1 MKNITLIIP
10 AKEESESLPLVLEE
24 LKKFDFTIKIILK
37 ENDVETINSI
47 KEFNCEIIFQNGTGY
62 GNALINGIN
71 NTNTEYVCIFNAD
84 GSFNPAELTK
94 MFELMKSSESDFIF
108 ASRYKKNGGSDDDSL
123 LTFIGNKIF
132 SLICRV
138 FLSINLTDVLYTF
151 VLSKTNS
158 IKQLNLKQNDFK
170 LCIELPYKASI
181 NKFLISSMSS
191 YERKR
196 FMGKKKVNEFRDG
209 FKILTY
215 IIKLFFNGG
224 RDKN

>member
-37 ENDVETINSI
+37 DDDVVTINSI
-47 KEFNCEIIFQNGTGY
+47 KEFDCEIIFQNGTGY

-94 MFELMKSSESDFIF
+94 MFELMKSSKSDFIF
-108 ASRYKKNGGSDDDSL
+108 ASRYQKNGGSDDDSL

-132 SLICRV
+132 SLLCRI
-138 FLSINLTDVLYTF
+138 FLSIKLTDVLYTF

-170 LCIELPYKASI
+170 LCIELPYKATI
-181 NKFLISSMSS
+181 NKFIISSISS

-215 IIKLFFNGG
+215 IIKIFFIGG

>member
-24 LKKFDFTIKIILK
+24 LKKFNFTIKIILK
-37 ENDVETINSI
+37 QDDVETINSI
-47 KEFNCEIIFQNGTGY
+47 KEFNCEIIFQNGIGY

-71 NTNTEYVCIFNAD
+71 NVNTEFVCIFNAD

-108 ASRYKKNGGSDDDSL
+108 ASRYIKNGGSDDDSL

-138 FLSINLTDVLYTF
+138 FLLINLTDVLYTF

-181 NKFLISSMSS
+181 NKFLISSISS

>member
-215 IIKLFFNGG
+215 IIKLFFKGG

>member
-37 ENDVETINSI
+37 EDDVETINSI

>member
-37 ENDVETINSI
+37 EDDVETINSI

-94 MFELMKSSESDFIF
+94 MSELMKSSESDFIF

-209 FKILTY
+209 FKRLTY

>member
-37 ENDVETINSI
+37 EDDVETINSI

-108 ASRYKKNGGSDDDSL
+108 ASRYIKNGGSDDDSL

-138 FLSINLTDVLYTF
+138 FLLINLTDVLYTF

-181 NKFLISSMSS
+181 NKFLISSISS

>member
-10 AKEESESLPLVLEE
+10 AKEESESLPLVLNE
-24 LKKFDFTIKIILK
+24 LKKFDFIIKVILK
-37 ENDVETINSI
+37 EDDVKTINSI

-71 NTNTEYVCIFNAD
+71 NTNTDYVCIFNAD
-84 GSFNPAELTK
+84 GSFNPVELPK
-94 MFELMKSSESDFIF
+94 MFELLINSKSDFIF
-108 ASRYKKNGGSDDDSL
+108 ASRYQKDGGSDDDSL

-132 SLICRV
+132 SLICRI
-138 FLSINLTDVLYTF
+138 FLTIKLTDVLYTF

-170 LCIELPYKASI
+170 LCIELPYKATI
-181 NKFLISSMSS
+181 NKFIISSISS

-209 FKILTY
+209 FKILIY
-215 IIKLFFNGG
+215 IIKIFFTGG

>member
-37 ENDVETINSI
+37 DDDVVTINSI
-47 KEFNCEIIFQNGTGY
+47 KEFDCEIIFQNGTGY

-94 MFELMKSSESDFIF
+94 MFELMKSSKSDFIF
-108 ASRYKKNGGSDDDSL
+108 ASRYQKNGGSDDDSL

-132 SLICRV
+132 SLLCRI
-138 FLSINLTDVLYTF
+138 FLSIKLTDVLYTF

-170 LCIELPYKASI
+170 LCIELPYKATI
-181 NKFLISSMSS
+181 NKFIISSISS
-191 YERKR
+191 YERER

-215 IIKLFFNGG
+215 IIKIFFIGG

>member
-10 AKEESESLPLVLEE
+10 AKEESESLPLVLDE

-37 ENDVETINSI
+37 EDDVETINSI
-47 KEFNCEIIFQNGTGY
+47 KNLDCEIIFQNGTGY

-71 NTNTEYVCIFNAD
+71 NTNTDYVCIFNAD
-84 GSFNPAELTK
+84 GSFNPTELPK
-94 MFELMKSSESDFIF
+94 MFDLMKNSKSDFVF
-108 ASRYKKNGGSDDDSL
+108 ASRYQKNGGSDDDSL

-132 SLICRV
+132 SLICRI
-138 FLSINLTDVLYTF
+138 FLSIKLTDVLYTF
-151 VLSKTNS
+151 VLSKTS
-158 IKQLNLKQNDFK
+158 CIKQLGLKQDDFK
-170 LCIELPYKASI
+170 FCIELPYKATI
-181 NKFLISSMSS
+181 NKFVISSIFS

-215 IIKLFFNGG
+215 IVKIFLYGG

>member
-1 MKNITLIIP
+1 MKNLTLIIP

-37 ENDVETINSI
+37 EDDVETINSI

-94 MFELMKSSESDFIF
+94 MSELMKSSESDFIF

>member
-37 ENDVETINSI
+37 DDDVLTINSI
-47 KEFNCEIIFQNGTGY
+47 KQFNCEIIFQNGTGY

-94 MFELMKSSESDFIF
+94 MFELMKSSKSDFIF

-132 SLICRV
+132 SLICKV
-138 FLSINLTDVLYTF
+138 FLSIKLTDVLYTF

-170 LCIELPYKASI
+170 LCIELPYKATI
-181 NKFLISSMSS
+181 NKFIISSISS

-215 IIKLFFNGG
+215 IIKIFFIGG

>member
-37 ENDVETINSI
+37 EDDVETINSI

-94 MFELMKSSESDFIF
+94 MSELMKSSESDFIF

>member
-24 LKKFDFTIKIILK
+24 LKKFNFTIKIIL
-37 ENDVETINSI
+37 EEDDVETINSI

-108 ASRYKKNGGSDDDSL
+108 ASRYIKNGGSDDDSL

-138 FLSINLTDVLYTF
+138 FLLINLTDVLYTF

-181 NKFLISSMSS
+181 NKFLISSISS

>member
-37 ENDVETINSI
+37 DDDVLTINSI
-47 KEFNCEIIFQNGTGY
+47 KQFNCEIIFQNGTGY

-71 NTNTEYVCIFNAD
+71 NTNTDYVCIFNAD
-84 GSFNPAELTK
+84 GSFNPVELPK
-94 MFELMKSSESDFIF
+94 MFELLINSKSDFIF
-108 ASRYKKNGGSDDDSL
+108 ASRYQKDGGSDDDSL

-132 SLICRV
+132 SLICRI
-138 FLSINLTDVLYTF
+138 FLTIKLTDVLYTF

-170 LCIELPYKASI
+170 LCIELPYKATI
-181 NKFLISSMSS
+181 NKFIISSISS

-209 FKILTY
+209 FKILIY
-215 IIKLFFNGG
+215 IIKIFFTGG

>member
-24 LKKFDFTIKIILK
+24 LNEFNFTIKIILK
-37 ENDVETINSI
+37 EDDIETINSI
-47 KEFNCEIIFQNGTGY
+47 KKFNCEIIFQNGTGY

-71 NTNTEYVCIFNAD
+71 NTNTDYVCIFNAD
-84 GSFNPAELTK
+84 GSFNPVELPR
-94 MFELMKSSESDFIF
+94 MFELMNNSKSDFVF
-108 ASRYKKNGGSDDDSL
+108 ASRYEKNAGSDDDSF

-132 SLICRV
+132 SLICRI
-138 FLSINLTDVLYTF
+138 FLSIKLTDVLYTY
-151 VLSKTNS
+151 VISKTS
-158 IKQLNLKQNDFK
+158 CIKQLGLKQNDFR
-170 LCIELPYKASI
+170 LCKELPYKATI
-181 NKFLISSMSS
+181 NKFIISSISS

-215 IIKLFFNGG
+215 IIKIFFNGG

>member
-181 NKFLISSMSS
+181 NKFLISSISS